1 MSLKLCRNFLDDFD
15 AVGAVAVNGENVVGD
30 INQEGCPDGTASAME
45 TQPHARWS
53 ASSRHA
59 FPPALRWRW
68 REPRSSRRPDVSS
81 RRARASFRALTGR
94 LEISTATT
102 IRHSQPAELDLV
114 EQGGRFSPRGP
125 TRPLTLWTTP
135 QLSPR
140 SRLSQAFGTRSRP
153 LETSQ
158 PSGARA
164 KNERSESVQGS

>member
-1 MSLKLCRNFLDDFD
+1 MPRADHPQRYHLRPAILRRVRDGDGVLVNIETIGESLDHR
-15 AVGAVAVNGENVVGD
+15 GARTLLVVKP
-30 INQEGCPDGTASAME
+30 ESPRE
-45 TQPHARWS
+45 L
-53 ASSRHA
+53 SS
-59 FPPALRWRW
+59 
-68 REPRSSRRPDVSS
+68 
-81 RRARASFRALTGR
+81 ALTGR

-125 TRPLTLWTTP
+125 TRPLPLWTSP

-153 LETSQ
+153 LKTSQ

-164 KNERSESVQGS
+164 KNRRSESVQGS

>member
-1 MSLKLCRNFLDDFD
+1 ML
-15 AVGAVAVNGENVVGD
+15 
-30 INQEGCPDGTASAME
+30 
-45 TQPHARWS
+45 
-53 ASSRHA
+53 
-59 FPPALRWRW
+59 
-68 REPRSSRRPDVSS
+68 SRRLYDGVGESLDHRGARTLLVVKPESPRELSS
-81 RRARASFRALTGR
+81 ALTGR

-114 EQGGRFSPRGP
+114 EQGGRFRPRGP

-158 PSGARA
+158 PSDARA
-164 KNERSESVQGS
+164 HNERSESVQGS